1 MAKNKI
7 NITLENITEWLCST
21 GYLFPRT
28 QIELSRLNKLYPEV
42 KRDTKDEQVD
52 PFKILENSRERK
64 PINLETSANRKED
77 YSDLRMAARKSE
89 GLPKHIVEKMKKKHK
104 NNGGDKSEN

>member
-42 KRDTKDEQVD
+42 QRDTKDEQVD
-52 PFKILENSRERK
+52 PFKILDNSRERK
-64 PINLETSANRKED
+64 SITLKVSENRKED
-77 YSDLRMAARKSE
+77 YADLRMAARKSE
-89 GLPKHIVEKMKKKHK
+89 ELPDHIIEKMKKKHK

>member
-42 KRDTKDEQVD
+42 NRDTKDEQVD
-52 PFKILENSRERK
+52 PFKILDNTRERK
-64 PINLETSANRKED
+64 PINLEVSENRKED
-77 YSDLRMAARKSE
+77 YSDLRMAARKHE
-89 GLPKHIVEKMKKKHK
+89 NLPDHIIVKIKQKHK
-104 NNGGDKSEN
+104 NNGGNKSEN

>member
-1 MAKNKI
+1 MAKDKI

-42 KRDTKDEQVD
+42 ERDTKDEQVD
-52 PFKILENSRERK
+52 PFEILDNSRERK
-64 PINLETSANRKED
+64 PLNLQVSKDLKED

-89 GLPKHIVEKMKKKHK
+89 ELPEHIIEKMKKKHK